1 MKQPRARRGK
11 GSAVSMTRDAIR
23 RILAISIYF
32 ASGAAVA
39 SLLLEYGFR
48 VSPVDSFILHAAD
61 YAIVGI
67 FMANT
72 LCSLLI
78 APSKFRHFKENVAD
92 FVLAAALFVALLLI
106 RKLVPSI
113 HGVNGVAA
121 ARFYLVAM
129 QVYMVVYIAF
139 QLSLFGRKMS
149 ELGLSPPLTVVL
161 SFLIVVLLG
170 TLLLS
175 LPNATASRERAPF
188 LTALFTATSATT
200 VTGLVVVD
208 TGGYFS
214 LFGQIIILALIQV
227 GGLGMMTLV
236 SFFAVIAGRGMGLK
250 ERAVVGDIL
259 DQPFMGRVRRL
270 IIIIIL
276 TTAAIELTGT
286 GLLYIILRGDPLLR
300 GEAFYFSLFH
310 VIAAF
315 CNAGFSL
322 FQDNLVR
329 YRDSYGFNFVIISM
343 IVLGGLGF
351 QVLQNIFNA
360 VRYRLNNKARRERL
374 SLHSKLV
381 LTTTAFLLALGTFIF
396 FLLLGRVGTDELNA
410 AQRGMAAFFQSVTT
424 RTAGFNTIDIGAVG
438 APFLFVAL
446 VLMFIGASPGSTGG
460 GIKTSTAAV
469 LFTAMVSIFS
479 SREKA
484 CAFKRT
490 IPDELIKKAL
500 AVLVTSFGLTALI
513 TFMLTLFEKYSFMDL
528 LFEVTSAMGTV
539 GLSRGITADLTPE
552 GKILIVIAMFVG
564 RIGPLT
570 LFLALSYREKKA
582 VFEYPEERVIIG

>member
-1 MKQPRARRGK
+1 MSRE
-11 GSAVSMTRDAIR
+11 AIK
-23 RILAISIYF
+23 RILTISIYF
-32 ASGAAVA
+32 ASVGAGA
-39 SLLLEYGFR
+39 SLLLEYGFS
-48 VSPVDSFILHAAD
+48 VSPIDPSILHAAD
-61 YAIVGI
+61 FAIVAI

-72 LCSLLI
+72 FCSLLI
-78 APSKFRHFKENVAD
+78 APSKFRHFKEHVAD
-92 FVLAAALFVALLLI
+92 FVLVAALLVALLLI
-106 RKLVPSI
+106 RELFPSI
-113 HGVNGVAA
+113 HAEHGRAI
-121 ARFYLVAM
+121 ARIYLVAM

-139 QLSLFGRKMS
+139 QLSFFGNKMS
-149 ELGLSPPLTVVL
+149 ELGLSPPLIVVL
-161 SFLIVVLLG
+161 SFLIVVFLG

-175 LPNATASRERAPF
+175 LPNATASGKRAPF
-188 LTALFTATSATT
+188 ITALFTATSATT

-208 TGGYFS
+208 TGSYFS
-214 LFGQIIILALIQV
+214 LFGQIIILSLIQV

-236 SFFAVIAGRGMGLK
+236 AFFAVIARRGMGLK
-250 ERAVVGDIL
+250 ESAVVGDIL
-259 DQPFMGRVRRL
+259 DQPSMGKVRKL
-270 IIIIIL
+270 VITIIL
-276 TTAAIELTGT
+276 TTAAIELIAS
-286 GLLYIILRGDPLLR
+286 GLLYMVWRENPLLE
-300 GEAFYFSLFH
+300 GTAFYFSLFH

-322 FQDNLVR
+322 FQDNLM
-329 YRDSYGFNFVIISM
+329 GFRESIGVNLIITAM

-351 QVLQNIFNA
+351 QVFENTFNTL
-360 VRYRLNNKARRERL
+360 RYRLNTKARRERL
-374 SLHSKLV
+374 SLHTKLV
-381 LTTTAFLLALGTFIF
+381 LTTTALLLGLGTLIF
-396 FLLLGRVGTDELNA
+396 FLLLGDAGTGKLNI

-424 RTAGFNTIDIGAVG
+424 RTAGFNTIDIGAVS

-469 LFTAMVSIFS
+469 LFTAMLSIFS
-479 SREKA
+479 GRERA
-484 CAFKRT
+484 SAFKRT

-528 LFEVTSAMGTV
+528 LFEATSAMGTV
-539 GLSRGITADLTPE
+539 GLSRGITADLTPH

-582 VFEYPEERVIIG
+582 VFEYPEERVLIG